1 MAANPE
7 DTIDPTTHSPRLSA
21 LFSYPKH
28 FFTSVLPQQW
38 QNIKDYEYQQKLSE
52 LLSNPKFKQG
62 AFITLGIV
70 GILTLPFTLPLLLSA
85 ASSVLSLTI
94 SAAMF
99 IMRIFMPVMLF
110 NLLNDKLELVNKT
123 HRLIISM
130 LSFINDKLPEGT
142 IKSFLRTNIYP
153 ICTSE
158 NLRAFMTT
166 GSISMGLAWA
176 LFSQASLGLLI
187 ASFFVTPACLAVFG
201 MLKTKDAVQVEMSSL
216 PFTWS
221 EGRAVGGTVPAWPA
235 P

>member
-130 LSFINDKLPEGT
+130 LSFINDKISYEEIAKKENWILEKDRT
-142 IKSFLRTNIYP
+142 I
-153 ICTSE
+153 E
-158 NLRAFMTT
+158 NLKD
-166 GSISMGLAWA
+166 IVIVYEEGLPDQRTK
-176 LFSQASLGLLI
+176 LFKNL
-187 ASFFVTPACLAVFG
+187 
-201 MLKTKDAVQVEMSSL
+201 TKK
-216 PFTWS
+216 
-221 EGRAVGGTVPAWPA
+221 
-235 P
+235 